1 MSYTIAGSLFRTRRQ
16 AVTALVEE
24 FLTASGTLSDAEAR
38 NIDSAEDMA
47 DQLLEMWG
55 GNLGANW
62 EDTERDE
69 EISRIRKI
77 LITPV
82 DELELSVLSHN
93 CLQHVC

>member
-24 FLTASGTLSDAEAR
+24 FLTASGTLSDADAR

-69 EISRIRKI
+69 DGD
-77 LITPV
+77 LIPV
-82 DELELSVLSHN
+82 CATRDELIDAINEFVASPSV
-93 CLQHVC
+93 